1 MMDSQVDLSRFN
13 PRDAIEKSLAKRT
26 GNLMFPQAAQLSL
39 LNNKLH
45 RNIHNHNLKK
55 ATLKSL

>member
-1 MMDSQVDLSRFN
+1 
-13 PRDAIEKSLAKRT
+13 
-26 GNLMFPQAAQLSL
+26 MFPEAAKLCL

-55 ATLKSL
+55 ATLKAYEEGDFKIVFVYFQ